1 MSNDTKAAISIF
13 SICVIFFLLFVGYK
27 WLEYIVNKKESLIES
42 FNNNEE
48 IYCSNDSKW
57 MLVSKSQDWKLV
69 GYHFIK
75 DDIVFD
81 FGDCEKNNKVTKNA
95 DPKRN

>member
-1 MSNDTKAAISIF
+1 MSNNTKATLSILVVVIVGILIISAYQYADF
-13 SICVIFFLLFVGYK
+13 MV
-27 WLEYIVNKKESLIES
+27 KKQESLIES
-42 FNNNEE
+42 FYNNEE

-57 MLVSKSQDWKLV
+57 VLISKSQDWKLV

-75 DDIVFD
+75 DDLAFD
-81 FGDCEKNNKVTKNA
+81 FGNCEKNNKVAKNA

>member
-1 MSNDTKAAISIF
+1 MSNDTKATISILVV
-13 SICVIFFLLFVGYK
+13 VIVVILIASAYQYADFM
-27 WLEYIVNKKESLIES
+27 IKKRESLIES

-81 FGDCEKNNKVTKNA
+81 YGNCEKNNKVTKNA